1 MFYPEGTVTIMTT
14 RTGWPLWDPPN
25 ETLEA
30 IAAVIASHWNA
41 AAKAYREKLF
51 WPEAA
56 SWLDACLGGDDHRGE
71 SPAHHF
77 ARGGR
82 LIK

>member
-1 MFYPEGTVTIMTT
+1 MTIMIT
-14 RTGWPLWDPPN
+14 RAGWPLWKPPN
-25 ETLEA
+25 ETLET
-30 IAAVIASHWNA
+30 IAAVIAAHWN

-51 WPEAA
+51 WPEAS
-56 SWLDACLGGDDHRGE
+56 SWLDACLGNDRGSE

-77 ARGGR
+77 ARGGK